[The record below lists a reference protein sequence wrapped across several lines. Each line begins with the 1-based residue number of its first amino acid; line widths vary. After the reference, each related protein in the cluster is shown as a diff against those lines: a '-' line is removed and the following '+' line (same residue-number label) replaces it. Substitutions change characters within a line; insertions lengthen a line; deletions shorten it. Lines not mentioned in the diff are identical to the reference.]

1 MMKPVFVAAAIAL
14 VPVTAYAELPNGA
27 VVTLEELKIRE
38 GGGGYSFPSDE
49 FALREYLNMAHC
61 RCSAR
66 ANENPPRSPGDEN
79 GIQYLVKSTADTGT
93 DKPVEL
99 WVGTQCDD
107 DVLRENNCRP
117 VGSIANIDN
126 VLTSDTRIEITLHEV
141 MTGKDPT
148 AACDAIEGERQL
160 WMLFDSTGG
169 GTFDHEQGYSIGTTE
184 AVTRI
189 DTKAPNAPTDFVASS
204 AEKAIRLEWTIDEA
218 TQTDVFAF
226 QALCAKSDGSPAFE
240 SRRHAARYTRVVDLC
255 GLADGDVES
264 FSVAQ
269 TEVESSDETPSSIP
283 PAMGALDDTFI
294 CGETTDKTATG
305 MLIDGLDNDVPY
317 SVILVTVDEYG
328 NAVGSA
334 LNKTVT
340 PRIAYDFWEDLHNRG
355 SNVEGGFCLA
365 GTQSPGGT
373 AGPLALALGWLL
385 VRRRRAFPSRAL
397 ARCAPVAA
405 VVVGTLVVF
414 GGTHVASAQGTPY
427 WEEQQEE
434 DALYADQDLVK
445 WHVGLRLGPYTPD
458 IDRQFG
464 MDPGPYAEMFGGY
477 QVLPMLDIDRIVW
490 TGFGQLGFGG
500 SLGYMQKTA
509 NAWADPVPGEDRM
522 RSSGDEN
529 TFRLWPI
536 VATAVYRFTWLDDN
550 HGIPVVPYVRGG
562 LSYYIWWM
570 RTNGKTSE
578 ACWDGTNTPDCDAD
592 KAVGATIGVQ
602 GSIGLA
608 IRAERV
614 DAAAASAMRQG
625 GIMHAGFYAEL
636 QMAKVDG
643 FGSEFK
649 LSVGDTTWFAGVNFE
664 F

>member
-1 MMKPVFVAAAIAL
+1 MMKPASVAAAIAL
-14 VPVTAYAELPNGA
+14 ALVPVTAHADLPNGA
-27 VVTLEELKIRE
+27 AITLEELKIKE
-38 GGGGYSFPSDE
+38 GGGGYSFPSDD

-66 ANENPPRSPGDEN
+66 ANEDPPRSSGDQD

-93 DKPVEL
+93 DKPAEL

-107 DVLRENNCRP
+107 DLQRENNCRE

-126 VLTSDTRIEITLHEV
+126 VLTSDTRIEVSLHDV
-141 MTGKDPT
+141 MTGMDPT
-148 AACDAIEGERQL
+148 AACEAIEGERQL
-160 WMLFDSTGG
+160 WLLFDSTGG
-169 GTFDHEQGYSIGTTE
+169 GTFDHKQGFSIGTTE
-184 AVTRI
+184 TVTRI
-189 DTKAPNAPTDFVASS
+189 DTKAPNPPTDFVASS
-204 AEKAIRLEWTIDEA
+204 AENGVRLEWTIDEA
-218 TQTDVFAF
+218 TQTDVYGF
-226 QALCAKSDGSPAFE
+226 QALCAKSDGTPALE
-240 SRRHAARYTRVVDLC
+240 SRAAAPAYTRVVDLC
-255 GLADGDVES
+255 GLEEGDVEA
-264 FSVAQ
+264 FSVAP
-269 TEVESSDETPSSIP
+269 TEVESTDDTPSTIP
-283 PAMGALDDTFI
+283 AEMAALDDAFI
-294 CGETTDKTATG
+294 CGEETNRTATG
-305 MLIDGLDNDVPY
+305 MFIDGLENDVPY
-317 SVILVTVDEYG
+317 SIIVVTYDEYG

-334 LNKTVT
+334 LMKTVT
-340 PRIAYDFWEDLHNRG
+340 PRPAYDFWEDLHNRG
-355 SNVEGGFCLA
+355 SNVEGGFCLT

-373 AGPLALALGWLL
+373 AGPLALVLGYLL
-385 VRRRRAFPSRAL
+385 LRRRRPSRAL
-397 ARCAPVAA
+397 ARLAPVAA
-405 VVVGTLVVF
+405 IAFVAF
-414 GGTHVASAQGTPY
+414 GGTRIASAQNAPY
-427 WEEQQEE
+427 WEEQQEDE
-434 DALYADQDLVK
+434 ARYADDDLVK

-458 IDRQFG
+458 IDKQFG
-464 MDPGPYAEMFGGY
+464 MEPGPYAEMFGGY

-500 SLGYMQKTA
+500 SLGYMQKSA

-529 TFRLWPI
+529 TFRMWPI

-550 HGIPVVPYVRGG
+550 YGIPVVPYVRGG
-562 LSYYIWWM
+562 ISYYIWWM

-625 GIMHAGFYAEL
+625 GIMHAGFYGEL